1 MLWSN
6 DEKSSHSWRW
16 TRDHSTNGAAIKS
29 QETLMLYQH
38 NYFAVSVKLNF
49 CQRQTQSIDDKDKV
63 QSVTDTENE
72 FTECQTPRR
81 KL

>member
-1 MLWSN
+1 
-6 DEKSSHSWRW
+6 
-16 TRDHSTNGAAIKS
+16 
-29 QETLMLYQH
+29 MLYQH